1 MPWLR
6 IRTPIYVRCQLPCY
20 LRRRS
25 ARPAVSSLV
34 KMPYVTVNSEGAQ
47 LYYEDSGPPPGK
59 EVYTT
64 LVLAH
69 GTGFHCGEST
79 SKLYHPPVPLS

>member
-1 MPWLR
+1 
-6 IRTPIYVRCQLPCY
+6 
-20 LRRRS
+20 
-25 ARPAVSSLV
+25 
-34 KMPYVTVNSEGAQ
+34 MPYVTVNSEGAQ